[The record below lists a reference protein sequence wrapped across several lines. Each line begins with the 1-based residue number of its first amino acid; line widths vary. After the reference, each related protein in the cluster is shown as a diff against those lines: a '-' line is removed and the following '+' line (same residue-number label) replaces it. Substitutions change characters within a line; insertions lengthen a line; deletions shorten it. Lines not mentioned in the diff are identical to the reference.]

1 MMSLAK
7 KKTKARGW
15 RVCAYSKACAVCLLA
30 GAMLCS
36 VNAAA
41 AGQDLLPTDD
51 AQVIEVLAPRVLP
64 SPIATGVTLTPEAA
78 AVAARLAI
86 VQARATA
93 DPRYL
98 GRAQAVLAPWWD
110 QAEAPVALAILQAT
124 VQQARHEFTA
134 AHATLTRALQRDPT
148 QAQGWLT
155 LATLERLAGRYPQA
169 LTACAQVERAGAG
182 LYAKACSLETR
193 SMQGQHD
200 AARQG
205 FEALRRQSADI
216 ATQAWLLSLLAESE
230 ERAGRDAA
238 AWRAYQTSLALAPD
252 GYTAL
257 AAADMLLRTGRAP
270 AALALLA
277 DQPASDA
284 VLLRRAQALKLA
296 KNPAWQSLATTLRE
310 RFAELEARGD
320 DPAAHARERA
330 IGWLWLDGDVA
341 RAAASA
347 RLNLQRQ
354 KEPLDWWL
362 ALHSADLA
370 GQTGEVTVLRDALAA
385 TGLSDARLTRWAG
398 GKP

>member
-1 MMSLAK
+1 MNLA
-7 KKTKARGW
+7 TKQTKVRVW
-15 RVCAYSKACAVCLLA
+15 RLCVCPKAWIFPLMA
-30 GAMLCS
+30 GAMLCG

-41 AGQDLLPTDD
+41 AGRDLLPTDD

-64 SPIATGVTLTPEAA
+64 TSLTPGAKVTPEAA
-78 AVAARLAI
+78 AVAARAAI

-124 VQQARHEFTA
+124 VQQARHEFAA

-169 LTACAQVERAGAG
+169 LMACAQVERAGAG

-270 AALALLA
+270 AALAVLA

-296 KNPAWQSLATTLRE
+296 KDPAWQGLATILRE

-330 IGWLWLDGDVA
+330 IGWLWLDGDAA
-341 RAAASA
+341 RAAEAA
-347 RLNLQRQ
+347 RLNMRLQ

-370 GQTGEVTVLRDALAA
+370 GQTGEVALLRDALAA
-385 TGLSDARLTRWAG
+385 IGLRDARLTRWTG